1 MAALITVYS
10 QPATYQAYQLQSAAD
25 MVAALNTLQ
34 PKGYSGNMS
43 MDVNGVWELW
53 FQSAGQNASWNAKV
67 GDWIVIK
74 NGSIA
79 SSVPAAQATS
89 LYTTTPPA

>member
-1 MAALITVYS
+1 MGQLITVYA
-10 QPATYQAYQLQSAAD
+10 QPATYQAYQLQAAAD
-25 MVAALNTLQ
+25 MVAALSALQ
-34 PKGYSGNMS
+34 ANGYSGNMS
-43 MDVNGVWELW
+43 MDANGNWELW
-53 FQSAGQNASWNAKV
+53 FQSTSQNASWNAKV

-79 SSVPAAQATS
+79 SSVPAAQATA

>member
-10 QPATYQAYQLQSAAD
+10 TPATYQAAKLTTYTDMAD
-25 MVAALNTLQ
+25 ALNYL
-34 PKGYSGNMS
+34 KGIGYNGNMQV
-43 MDVNGVWELW
+43 DTNGNWLMW
-53 FQSAGQNASWNAKV
+53 FQSTAQNASWNAKI

-74 NGSIA
+74 NNA
-79 SSVPAAQATS
+79 VAQSVPAAQATS